1 MFYDIFPNNNN
12 SQQHNN
18 QKERLC
24 VNPKYIEVQYL
35 VPKHFGTTETVHSN
49 VVNITL
55 RML

>member
-35 VPKHFGTTETVHSN
+35 VPKHFGTTETVQCP
-49 VVNITL
+49 L
-55 RML
+55 QC